1 MDLSTTSKLLDL
13 MPGNRSEYE
22 FKHMQVE
29 QYGSF
34 HRQLKNVLSEKE
46 RCLASVNEKKAAI
59 ALMKYKTTLID
70 DDVERSLVEDINSAR
85 EVKLRREIIDLLGD
99 IAHFDKWLDNH
110 SVEEIEETASGFEHG
125 EPEHWAGIMGRQSAV
140 EILAN
145 DKVSVAVMQQMT
157 LLPLPDYRR
166 AVQITSQYA
175 EFIKSTT
182 AKAEQQLLP
191 KTPPAA
197 KDSATIP
204 SATAVVAPPVHPAQ
218 AVQPIPTIVAKPAPK
233 PVVKS
238 SSIDDIYNS
247 L

>member
-1 MDLSTTSKLLDL
+1 
-13 MPGNRSEYE
+13 
-22 FKHMQVE
+22 
-29 QYGSF
+29 
-34 HRQLKNVLSEKE
+34 
-46 RCLASVNEKKAAI
+46 
-59 ALMKYKTTLID
+59 
-70 DDVERSLVEDINSAR
+70 
-85 EVKLRREIIDLLGD
+85 
-99 IAHFDKWLDNH
+99 
-110 SVEEIEETASGFEHG
+110 
-125 EPEHWAGIMGRQSAV
+125 MGRQSAV

-197 KDSATIP
+197 KDSASIP
-204 SATAVVAPPVHPAQ
+204 SATSVVAPPVHPSQ
-218 AVQPIPTIVAKPAPK
+218 SVQPIPTIVAKPAPK
-233 PVVKS
+233 PAVKS
-238 SSIDDIYNS
+238 TSIDDIYNS